1 MLALRRR
8 DGVAAPDL
16 AVPGVQAEAGLLR
29 GRAPELGAR
38 PETMSVH
45 PSVLH
50 GFGNAA
56 ESYERARPDYPA
68 DGVAWLAEQLGLGPG
83 ITVVDLAAG
92 TGKLTRMLVPTGA
105 TVIAV
110 EPVEAMRA
118 RLELA
123 APSAR
128 ALAGYAERIPLGD
141 ASADAVTVAQA
152 FHWFASSEA
161 LDEIARVLRPGG
173 GLGLIWNMR
182 DESDELQRS
191 ISELVEPLRGD
202 EQTHVGDGWRAVLE
216 AHSRFGRIEEAAF
229 RHEQVLDADGV
240 AERVRSISF
249 VAVLPDDRREEVL
262 TRARDLAGPGP
273 IHLPYVTR
281 TFVSRVL

>member
-1 MLALRRR
+1 
-8 DGVAAPDL
+8 
-16 AVPGVQAEAGLLR
+16 
-29 GRAPELGAR
+29 
-38 PETMSVH
+38 MSVH